1 MIRSLDMFEKIE
13 KMQLFGMGIILAL
26 GLVVA
31 VKSATYN
38 LQRDGISVTGSA
50 YEIVQSDSARFEF
63 NIATRKSDRAQAYQ
77 IIQKQIPE
85 VVAFVKSYGFE
96 DSDIEL
102 KASSGYNSYK
112 YNANGT
118 MTNEIAYYN
127 LSQPIILKS
136 NDVQKVKKISVD
148 IQNLISKGIEINP
161 MEPQYYYSKLSD
173 LKVKLL
179 QDATTDAK
187 ERASAMLSATHNK
200 TGSIQSVKMGVFQI
214 TPVDSTSVSDMGIND
229 TSTIEK
235 KVTAV
240 ANVTFRIR

>member
-1 MIRSLDMFEKIE
+1 
-13 KMQLFGMGIILAL
+13 
-26 GLVVA
+26 
-31 VKSATYN
+31 
-38 LQRDGISVTGSA
+38 
-50 YEIVQSDSARFEF
+50 
-63 NIATRKSDRAQAYQ
+63 
-77 IIQKQIPE
+77 
-85 VVAFVKSYGFE
+85 
-96 DSDIEL
+96 
-102 KASSGYNSYK
+102 
-112 YNANGT
+112 

-127 LSQPIILKS
+127 LSKPIILKS

-148 IQNLISKGIEINP
+148 IQNLISEGIEINP

-240 ANVTFRIR
+240 ANVTFRIK